1 LPSLGL
7 ELFIGVELIKLEGY
21 PLQLSHYRVNE

>member
-21 PLQLSHYRVNE
+21 PLQLSSL